1 MIWFWRNNNSSGIKS
16 QNHKIDLFCETFL
29 GLPAVLSAPYQQR
42 KRGGLASFSKFNFFK
57 ENGITAACSVC
68 LPSTFN
74 ILLQSVQL
82 LCSPER
88 NWYLGVPPPFFL
100 LSLCLVCNFFIILHH
115 PFLIILENFIYLTL
129 LRTYLVTCKTKFS
142 KYEVPAM
149 VSRWLHELNQQEKWH
164 SMDHEVY
171 FPVLQKSSRLWMHPK
186 PKLLVE
192 SQTLRECMLH

>member
-1 MIWFWRNNNSSGIKS
+1 MALQLHALFACQAHLTFFCSLYNCCVVQKETGIWGF
-16 QNHKIDLFCETFL
+16 
-29 GLPAVLSAPYQQR
+29 
-42 KRGGLASFSKFNFFK
+42 
-57 ENGITAACSVC
+57 
-68 LPSTFN
+68 
-74 ILLQSVQL
+74 
-82 LCSPER
+82 
-88 NWYLGVPPPFFL
+88 PPPFFL